1 MDTRP
6 QAVVTPT
13 GGRQHLKRFLSLV
26 LQAQGILERTPVA
39 VVAVVVF
46 LVTLL
51 VHGYRLNA
59 APDVFSDE
67 GVYLLV
73 GNSLA
78 SGAGLTINHSVF
90 LWHPPAYFL
99 VEAAYIKLAGLTNAD
114 PLSALLSVR
123 YLNIFF
129 SASTAVL
136 VMLFGRK
143 LHSYKAGLI
152 MVALF
157 LMDPYVQRIN
167 RRGMLETLAMLC
179 VLLGVYIFFTRRP
192 HLTMWQR
199 LGAGVAFGLAMLT
212 KEAMFLELFA
222 LIATVLWFRRSQLR
236 DVAWVAA
243 IAWAVYLPYPIW
255 ELAMGQGNGY
265 LYFQFFDIDRILSSI
280 TGPHLPPPSG
290 VDPTSGAAK
299 TFSLDNLQ
307 ILLSQYGMSYLLIA
321 LAAIFTVV
329 LILRFRHLVAAR
341 YLITWFWHL
350 VAARYLITWSICS
363 FASGLVLGR
372 VSDQYFYYLIV
383 PSIIVAGYVLASL
396 LETYL
401 RSRSPEKMSTFDLN
415 RPVFARNSIEYKMLW
430 RPIFAI
436 FIVIFLYNCYVWA
449 DKYAVGSDDAYIKVI
464 EYVRTHIPTGETI
477 ETSDDAAY
485 YFLSPSYDVRL
496 DRSTKIIMDRCERYF
511 IMSSK
516 DAWGG
521 YEEMTPQFYDW
532 VLENS
537 RPLFIQDD
545 QSFWK
550 IGVYVRTATC
560 SLKVSTGKSSD
571 YSLQSISPAQR
582 NVSARLKGSPY
593 PATSA
598 VQQPL
603 IPTDSLGRK
612 ETITT

>member
-1 MDTRP
+1 MRELP
-6 QAVVTPT
+6 P
-13 GGRQHLKRFLSLV
+13 LV
-26 LQAQGILERTPVA
+26 LQAQRVLERTPVA
-39 VVAVVVF
+39 VVAVVVG

-51 VHGYRLNA
+51 VHGYRLSV

-67 GVYLLV
+67 GIYLLV

-90 LWHPPAYFL
+90 LWHPPAYML
-99 VEAAYIKLAGLTNAD
+99 VEAVYIKLAGLTNAD
-114 PLSALLSVR
+114 PLVALLSVR

-136 VMLFGRK
+136 LMLFGRK

-152 MVALF
+152 MAALF

-167 RRGMLETLAMLC
+167 RRDMLETLAMLC

-199 LGAGVAFGLAMLT
+199 VGSGVAFGLAMLT

-222 LIATVLWFRRSQLR
+222 LIATVMWFRRSQLC
-236 DVAWVAA
+236 DVAWVVA
-243 IAWAVYLPYPIW
+243 IACAVYLPYPAW
-255 ELAMGQGNGY
+255 ALAVGQGNSY
-265 LYFQFFDIDRILSSI
+265 LFYQFFGINRILNTI
-280 TGPHLPPPSG
+280 TGNPPPSLPPG
-290 VDPTSGAAK
+290 VHLTPDAK
-299 TFSLDNLQ
+299 TVSLDNLQ

-341 YLITWFWHL
+341 YLITWFRHL

-363 FASGLVLGR
+363 FGSGLVLGR

-396 LETYL
+396 LETFL
-401 RSRSPEKMSTFDLN
+401 RSRSPEKTSIFDQN
-415 RPVFARNSIEYKMLW
+415 RQVFSRNSITYRMMW

-436 FIVIFLYNCYVWA
+436 FLVILLYNGYVWTN
-449 DKYAVGSDDAYIKVI
+449 KYAVGSDDAYIKVM
-464 EYVRTHIPTGETI
+464 EYVRTHIPSGETI
-477 ETSDDAAY
+477 VTSDDVAY
-485 YFLSPSYDVRL
+485 YFLSPSYDIRL
-496 DRSTKIIMDRCERYF
+496 DRDTKIIRDRCERYF

-516 DAWGG
+516 DAWGA
-521 YEEMTPQFYDW
+521 YDAMTPQFYDW
-532 VLENS
+532 VVES
-537 RPLFIQDD
+537 SHPLFMQDD

-550 IGVYVRTATC
+550 IGVYMRTATC
-560 SLKVSTGKSSD
+560 SFDVSTGKYND
-571 YSLQSISPAQR
+571 YGLWSISPAQHD
-582 NVSARLKGSPY
+582 VGARLMGSSY
-593 PATSA
+593 PTKIA

-603 IPTDSLGRK
+603 IPTDSLNRK